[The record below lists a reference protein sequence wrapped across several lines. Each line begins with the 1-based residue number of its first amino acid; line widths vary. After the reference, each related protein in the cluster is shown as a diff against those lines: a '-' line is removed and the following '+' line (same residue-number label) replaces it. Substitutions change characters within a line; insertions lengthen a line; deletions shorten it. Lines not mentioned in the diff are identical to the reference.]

1 MDDNAKV
8 ENPTTDC
15 DVLIVGGGPVGMALA
30 LELVLHQVSFRI
42 VDKLHAPSPTSR
54 ALIIQPRT
62 LELFSRYGAAE
73 ELIPRGRILQG
84 MALCLDGK
92 PAGAIA
98 LNQFKAS
105 DTRFPLP
112 LNISQAETER
122 FLLESLSSHGV
133 NIERSLTATS
143 IVQDDKVITT
153 KLQSHDGK
161 VEAVRSKYVIG
172 CDGAR
177 SVVRQA
183 GEGMVWEGSSYP
195 QSFLLC
201 DVQIRNNLRRQDQ
214 GLLQISREGMFAIF
228 PIRQDL
234 FRIVVSGPAATFDQQ
249 GDTSSVPTLEHFQS
263 LFDKFTPPGSG
274 TLEDPVWISRF
285 RLHLKGVNKYRD
297 RRIFIA
303 GDAAHISSPVGGKG
317 MNTGIQDAIN
327 LGWKL
332 AFVLQGQ
339 VQDPDAFL
347 DTYHIERHPIGQEL
361 LSSTDRMFTF
371 MTSTNRFFIPI
382 RNFAV
387 RYILPWLTPT
397 DWWNRAFYKFL
408 SMFGVTY
415 RGVSPIVGT
424 AAGFD
429 GRIQGGDRLPDGKLW
444 LTSRNTGIISTT
456 VQALCVGSSHHL
468 LLFSGEHS
476 EEQTNALEYAKEKVL
491 SAVSFRLD
499 VHFIYRKAKDE
510 PAIALNDYYIWP
522 SELVEETLLKR
533 FGFSEQSLPGYM
545 FVRPDGYVAHIGPL
559 STLDEFL
566 SFLRKH
572 FVAPVEEAES
582 VAEYHSTFE
591 DDSSDELGLE
601 TQNDSTLGASEWTTD
616 CASSTQLNWSTGHDS
631 TSERHF
637 TPLSFSSPSA

>member
-1 MDDNAKV
+1 
-8 ENPTTDC
+8 
-15 DVLIVGGGPVGMALA
+15 
-30 LELVLHQVSFRI
+30 
-42 VDKLHAPSPTSR
+42 
-54 ALIIQPRT
+54 
-62 LELFSRYGAAE
+62 
-73 ELIPRGRILQG
+73 

-153 KLQSHDGK
+153 KLQSHNGK

-201 DVQIRNNLRRQDQ
+201 DVQIRDSLRRQDQ

-297 RRIFIA
+297 RRIFVA

-361 LSSTDRMFTF
+361 LSSTDRMF
-371 MTSTNRFFIPI
+371 
-382 RNFAV
+382 
-387 RYILPWLTPT
+387 
-397 DWWNRAFYKFL
+397 
-408 SMFGVTY
+408 SM
-415 RGVSPIVGT
+415 
-424 AAGFD
+424 
-429 GRIQGGDRLPDGKLW
+429 
-444 LTSRNTGIISTT
+444 
-456 VQALCVGSSHHL
+456 
-468 LLFSGEHS
+468 
-476 EEQTNALEYAKEKVL
+476 
-491 SAVSFRLD
+491 
-499 VHFIYRKAKDE
+499 
-510 PAIALNDYYIWP
+510 
-522 SELVEETLLKR
+522 
-533 FGFSEQSLPGYM
+533 SL
-545 FVRPDGYVAHIGPL
+545 
-559 STLDEFL
+559 
-566 SFLRKH
+566 
-572 FVAPVEEAES
+572 
-582 VAEYHSTFE
+582 
-591 DDSSDELGLE
+591 
-601 TQNDSTLGASEWTTD
+601 
-616 CASSTQLNWSTGHDS
+616 
-631 TSERHF
+631 
-637 TPLSFSSPSA
+637 

>member
-1 MDDNAKV
+1 
-8 ENPTTDC
+8 
-15 DVLIVGGGPVGMALA
+15 
-30 LELVLHQVSFRI
+30 
-42 VDKLHAPSPTSR
+42 
-54 ALIIQPRT
+54 
-62 LELFSRYGAAE
+62 
-73 ELIPRGRILQG
+73 

-183 GEGMVWEGSSYP
+183 GEGMVWKGSSYP

-201 DVQIRNNLRRQDQ
+201 DVQIRNNLRRRDQ

-297 RRIFIA
+297 RRIFVA

-361 LSSTDRMFTF
+361 LSSTDRMF
-371 MTSTNRFFIPI
+371 
-382 RNFAV
+382 
-387 RYILPWLTPT
+387 
-397 DWWNRAFYKFL
+397 
-408 SMFGVTY
+408 SM
-415 RGVSPIVGT
+415 
-424 AAGFD
+424 
-429 GRIQGGDRLPDGKLW
+429 
-444 LTSRNTGIISTT
+444 
-456 VQALCVGSSHHL
+456 
-468 LLFSGEHS
+468 
-476 EEQTNALEYAKEKVL
+476 
-491 SAVSFRLD
+491 
-499 VHFIYRKAKDE
+499 
-510 PAIALNDYYIWP
+510 
-522 SELVEETLLKR
+522 
-533 FGFSEQSLPGYM
+533 SL
-545 FVRPDGYVAHIGPL
+545 
-559 STLDEFL
+559 
-566 SFLRKH
+566 
-572 FVAPVEEAES
+572 
-582 VAEYHSTFE
+582 
-591 DDSSDELGLE
+591 
-601 TQNDSTLGASEWTTD
+601 
-616 CASSTQLNWSTGHDS
+616 
-631 TSERHF
+631 
-637 TPLSFSSPSA
+637 